1 MLKWI
6 ILIVAAIVLYM
17 FFKGDRKRKADNLK
31 KEEAR
36 LAATGVLV
44 KDPICGTYVSR
55 DSDIRVKE
63 GEKVHS
69 FCSYECREKFVK
81 QLEEQGGGTPPEGEG

>member
-17 FFKGDRKRKADNLK
+17 FFKGDRKRKTENLK

-55 DSDIRVKE
+55 DSEIRVRE
-63 GEKVHS
+63 GDKVHA
-69 FCSYECREKFVK
+69 FCSYECRERFVK
-81 QLEEQGGGTPPEGEG
+81 QLEEQGGDAPPDREA